1 MISKYWQKY
10 KLEWVIEIL
19 AGFEISQQWA
29 GTRYYNNLKK
39 WNPWVHD
46 LTRDGDRSNKV
57 YIMQLRVFSENWI
70 KSVWSIEEIEEATSQ
85 WEVMLIWHPM
95 MEQ

>member
-1 MISKYWQKY
+1 
-10 KLEWVIEIL
+10 
-19 AGFEISQQWA
+19 
-29 GTRYYNNLKK
+29 
-39 WNPWVHD
+39 
-46 LTRDGDRSNKV
+46 
-57 YIMQLRVFSENWI
+57 MQLRVFSENWI